1 MNIMKRTNISKFIGI
16 GLVTACGI
24 FNMQALAAS
33 DKFPDHSLQMVV
45 GYPPGGPTDIVARI
59 AAAEMSKVLKQSI
72 VVDNR
77 SGASGMIAAEFV
89 SKAKPD
95 GYTYL
100 ANASLHVINPSVYP
114 SMKYDALNDFT
125 PITQL
130 VSVPLVLVV
139 PKDSPF
145 NSVQDIIDFAKKN
158 PAKLNFGSAGN
169 ASSQQLSG
177 ELLKILAEV
186 DMQHIPYRGSSPALT
201 DLIGNQLDF
210 MFDSMPSAMPFIKSG
225 QLKALAVTVKKPVD
239 ALPGVP
245 TVADAANLPDFDVST
260 WYGLWAPKNTPDEV
274 VQTLWKAAS
283 EALKEPKVIEQ
294 YAQLG
299 AEPVASDPATF
310 KKFNETEFE
319 KWGKI
324 VKLSGAK
331 AD

>member
-1 MNIMKRTNISKFIGI
+1 
-16 GLVTACGI
+16 
-24 FNMQALAAS
+24 
-33 DKFPDHSLQMVV
+33 MVV

-59 AAAEMSKVLKQSI
+59 AAAEMAKVLKQSI

-114 SMKYDALNDFT
+114 SMKY
-125 PITQL
+125 
-130 VSVPLVLVV
+130 
-139 PKDSPF
+139 
-145 NSVQDIIDFAKKN
+145 
-158 PAKLNFGSAGN
+158 
-169 ASSQQLSG
+169 
-177 ELLKILAEV
+177 
-186 DMQHIPYRGSSPALT
+186 
-201 DLIGNQLDF
+201 
-210 MFDSMPSAMPFIKSG
+210 
-225 QLKALAVTVKKPVD
+225 D

>member
-1 MNIMKRTNISKFIGI
+1 MKRTNISKFIGI

-210 MFDSMPSAMPFIKSG
+210 MFDSMPSAMPFIKSE

-245 TVADAANLPDFDVST
+245 TVADAANLPEFDVST
-260 WYGLWAPKNTPDEV
+260 WYGLWAPRNTPDEV

>member
-1 MNIMKRTNISKFIGI
+1 MKRTNISKFIGI

-158 PAKLNFGSAGN
+158 PKKLNFGSAGN

>member
-1 MNIMKRTNISKFIGI
+1 MKQTNISKAISI
-16 GLVTACGI
+16 GL
-24 FNMQALAAS
+24 LAACS
-33 DKFPDHSLQMVV
+33 MLSVSASASAEKFPDRSLQMVV

-59 AAAEMSKVLKQSI
+59 ASAEMSKVLDQSI
-72 VVDNR
+72 IVDNR

-89 SKAKPD
+89 TNAKPD

-114 SMKYDALNDFT
+114 SMKYDSLNDFK

-139 PKDSPF
+139 PKNSPF
-145 NSVQDIIDFAKKN
+145 NGVQDIVDYAKKN
-158 PAKLNFGSAGN
+158 PGKLNFGSAGN

-177 ELLKILAEV
+177 ELLKILAEI

-201 DLIGNQLDF
+201 DLIGSQLDL

-225 QLKALAVTVKKPVD
+225 QLKALAVTVQKPVD

-245 TVADAANLPDFDVST
+245 TVAEAANLPEFDVST
-260 WYGLWAPKNTPDEV
+260 WYGLWAPKDTPDEV

-283 EALKEPKVIEQ
+283 EALKEPRVIEQ
-294 YAQLG
+294 YGQIG
-299 AEPVASDPATF
+299 AEPVASDPAAF

>member
-1 MNIMKRTNISKFIGI
+1 MKRTNISKIISI

-33 DKFPDHSLQMVV
+33 DKFPDRSLQMVV

-59 AAAEMSKVLKQSI
+59 ASVEMSKVLKQSI

-89 SKAKPD
+89 SNAKPD

-114 SMKYDALNDFT
+114 SMKYDALNDFK

-145 NSVQDIIDFAKKN
+145 NGVQDIIDFAIKN
-158 PAKLNFGSAGN
+158 PKKLNFGSAGN

-177 ELLKILAEV
+177 ELLKILAKV

-245 TVADAANLPDFDVST
+245 TVADAANLPEFDVST

-274 VQTLWKAAS
+274 VQTLWQAAS

>member
-1 MNIMKRTNISKFIGI
+1 MKRTNISKFIGI

>member
-1 MNIMKRTNISKFIGI
+1 MKRTNISKFIGI

-245 TVADAANLPDFDVST
+245 TVADSANLPEFDVST